1 MPLPLTVSCFSKIQI
16 GFFTFLVPAHR
27 VVPDKGPLNGCVC
40 VCADVTKTI
49 TDNRQNKYKQ
59 CMFVLLQWWIS
70 NKATMPSHNNIDT
83 SLKLL
88 HAKSSYYW
96 DRWLFTV
103 LAEVNSHHNRQYGQ
117 KQQQQP
123 FIAIIQISL
132 CYLTPKVTNWRLCCS
147 KLLLPA
153 WRQLVYIG
161 IMEKTPEF
169 SVVQ

>member
-1 MPLPLTVSCFSKIQI
+1 MPLPLTVSCFSKIQT
-16 GFFTFLVPAHR
+16 GFFYLSGTGSPGSPGQRAIKR
-27 VVPDKGPLNGCVC
+27 VC

-70 NKATMPSHNNIDT
+70 NKAAMPSHNNTDT